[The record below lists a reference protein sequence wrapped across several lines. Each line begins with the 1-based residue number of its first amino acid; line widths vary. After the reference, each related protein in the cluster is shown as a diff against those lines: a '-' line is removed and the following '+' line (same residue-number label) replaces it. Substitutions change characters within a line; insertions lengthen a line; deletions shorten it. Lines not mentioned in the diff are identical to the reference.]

1 MFKQFT
7 YGLASSTERVLGQPA
22 GLPPGNEDENVHARR
37 LPGPEEAGPSFGELA
52 DVGTDD
58 REGRAGVPAYRF
70 TGPPAGG
77 GEKVKSKSR

>member
-7 YGLASSTERVLGQPA
+7 WASSATELGTGQPA

-37 LPGPEEAGPSFGELA
+37 RPGPEEAGPSFGELA
-52 DVGTDD
+52 DVGLADWS
-58 REGRAGVPAYRF
+58 EMVRAGVPAYRF

-77 GEKVKSKSR
+77 VKR